1 MTKKEKN
8 MTEIKFAK
16 IRPTAKIP
24 TKRPEDV
31 GYDIYADLN
40 DVNYI
45 VIEPHETELIPTGL
59 ASAFDA
65 DYGFIL
71 KERSSVGSKGI
82 ALRCGVIDSG
92 YRGEWKVALTNT
104 TNKPFIIKKD
114 DYNGPLDP
122 DAIIYSDKKAIVQAM
137 LVKIPV
143 SNVIELSYDQLQTIK
158 SERGIDGFGSTNN
171 IG

>member
-1 MTKKEKN
+1 

-16 IRPTAKIP
+16 IRPSAIIP
-24 TKRPEDV
+24 SKRPEDV
-31 GYDIYADLN
+31 GYDIYADLS

-59 ASAFDA
+59 ASAFSA
-65 DYGFIL
+65 EYGFIL

-114 DYNGPLDP
+114 NYNGPLDP
-122 DAIIYSDKKAIVQAM
+122 NAVIYSDKKAIVQAM
-137 LVKIPV
+137 LVALPLSATTEITYEELQA
-143 SNVIELSYDQLQTIK
+143 IE
-158 SERGIDGFGSTNN
+158 SERGADGFGSTNN